1 MFSSPLDKY
10 LRDTDG
16 KKFKYPDRDCKRC
29 VLYKCVLNMHKLRCN
44 FAKYGC
50 RDYKE
55 NQNF

>member
-29 VLYKCVLNMHKLRCN
+29 VLYKCVMNMHKLRCN
-44 FAKYGC
+44 FAKWGC

-55 NQNF
+55 N